1 VLDRVCCGGPADDP
15 AAAAAE
21 EEAQYGKRRHEMGG
35 GVGIMGMPSS
45 SRSRRETTPPVLS
58 REGSDGGRSCRSSG
72 GGVGKL
78 ERDRLETVIL
88 PRLRF
93 NPRISS
99 SSSYSSLQDF
109 FDMFLA
115 DDAPHS
121 FRLFHESNGDE
132 DVIATPWA
140 DVVAGD
146 DGDDGGGHGEDRTER
161 TVTFQ
166 TKISPGSSS
175 NPLSQPE
182 RGGGGGGS
190 ASVIPLGV
198 AIRQT
203 LVRRPDAWILEC
215 EFAFDFHPS
224 HGSATAAAAA
234 CPASSSSGGHATN
247 GNNNGSVGGGAGKKF
262 GTGLLGQYFMSN
274 VVKGTTVNVAII
286 LRECDDDAAAAGG
299 DDDDGRRAPGGGVAA
314 GPRNFLP
321 DGILS
326 CLVHPLLLLPPDGLC
341 ASRATVGRGG
351 DAGATLPRDDGMRG
365 GGGVAGAGCEPSRVG
380 ASLLSAIKARNAP
393 CCDCGDLDGIA
404 APPDASLVGTPL
416 VVVDDDDGG
425 GDGDRSEAAAAA
437 TPRRR
442 RSDSTGAERRPG
454 GQSHHRGED
463 VLRCSSIGAMRSKRN
478 ASFDL
483 SRTPSTIAMRRTI
496 LEKDTPSSAVGTND
510 SRGADYI
517 PAQQRASLSSHHPAL
532 SYSSTPPR
540 GLSMRIEMELGS
552 SGNNNR
558 SMSSNSSSL
567 SSTFSR
573 STSMSTIDDKI
584 RRGLRKRVA
593 RSWISWA
600 ESWCMRLWEDDD
612 AERARRRRASSGTSR
627 PDHRP
632 GRRVR
637 VNVNVRPTVR
647 RIGDPAH
654 ARKERDG
661 SSSVSSSSSS
671 LSAKSASS
679 SPATTTRDVW
689 TKLHPGGDDAHR
701 RVERWMSIS
710 EREGECGVE
719 VACTMVTRRPSPA
732 GVDLPPERRHRRPVG
747 RRKRFWGN
755 LSVTP

>member
-1 VLDRVCCGGPADDP
+1 
-15 AAAAAE
+15 
-21 EEAQYGKRRHEMGG
+21 
-35 GVGIMGMPSS
+35 
-45 SRSRRETTPPVLS
+45 
-58 REGSDGGRSCRSSG
+58 
-72 GGVGKL
+72 
-78 ERDRLETVIL
+78 
-88 PRLRF
+88 
-93 NPRISS
+93 
-99 SSSYSSLQDF
+99 
-109 FDMFLA
+109 MFLA

-132 DVIATPWA
+132 DVIATPWG
-140 DVVAGD
+140 DGGD
-146 DGDDGGGHGEDRTER
+146 DGDGGDRTER

-175 NPLSQPE
+175 NPLSQSE
-182 RGGGGGGS
+182 RGAAGGGGG

-203 LVRRPDAWILEC
+203 LVRRPDTWVLEC
-215 EFAFDFHPS
+215 EFAFDFHS
-224 HGSATAAAAA
+224 HGSAAAASAA
-234 CPASSSSGGHATN
+234 CPASSPSGGHATTN
-247 GNNNGSVGGGAGKKF
+247 GNNGSVGGVGKRF

-286 LRECDDDAAAAGG
+286 LRECDDAAAAGE
-299 DDDDGRRAPGGGVAA
+299 DDDDGRRATAMAAAESSPGGGVAA
-314 GPRNFLP
+314 GPRSFLP

-341 ASRATVGRGG
+341 ASRASVVGRGD
-351 DAGATLPRDDGMRG
+351 DADAMMLSRDDEMRG
-365 GGGVAGAGCEPSRVG
+365 DGGVVGAAGCEPSRIG

-393 CCDCGDLDGIA
+393 CCGCGDLDGIA

-416 VVVDDDDGG
+416 VV
-425 GDGDRSEAAAAA
+425 DGDRSGAAAAA
-437 TPRRR
+437 TPRR

-463 VLRCSSIGAMRSKRN
+463 VLRCSSIGALRSKRN

-496 LEKDTPSSAVGTND
+496 LEKDTPSSAVATND

-517 PAQQRASLSSHHPAL
+517 PAQQRASSSSRHPPLSS
-532 SYSSTPPR
+532 SSTPPR

-552 SGNNNR
+552 SGNNNL

-612 AERARRRRASSGTSR
+612 AERARRRKASSGTTR

-632 GRRVR
+632 DRRGRA
-637 VNVNVRPTVR
+637 NVNVRPTVR

-661 SSSVSSSSSS
+661 SSSVSSSSSR
-671 LSAKSASS
+671 SAKSASS
-679 SPATTTRDVW
+679 SPATTTQDVW
-689 TKLHPGGDDAHR
+689 TKLHPGGDHAHR

-719 VACTMVTRRPSPA
+719 VACRMLTRRPSPA
-732 GVDLPPERRHRRPVG
+732 GVDHPPERRYRRPSG

>member
-1 VLDRVCCGGPADDP
+1 MPSRPQRSA
-15 AAAAAE
+15 
-21 EEAQYGKRRHEMGG
+21 GG
-35 GVGIMGMPSS
+35 G
-45 SRSRRETTPPVLS
+45 
-58 REGSDGGRSCRSSG
+58 G
-72 GGVGKL
+72 GGKL
-78 ERDRLETVIL
+78 VRDRLETVIL

-93 NPRISS
+93 NPRLSS
-99 SSSYSSLQDF
+99 SSSSSSSLRDF

-132 DVIATPWA
+132 DVRATPWRN
-140 DVVAGD
+140 VAGD
-146 DGDDGGGHGEDRTER
+146 DDDGDGYDRMER

-175 NPLSQPE
+175 NPLSQSE
-182 RGGGGGGS
+182 RGGSAGGGGG

-203 LVRRPDAWILEC
+203 LVRRPDTWVLEC
-215 EFAFDFHPS
+215 EFAFDFHS
-224 HGSATAAAAA
+224 RGAAAA
-234 CPASSSSGGHATN
+234 CPASSSGGHATN
-247 GNNNGSVGGGAGKKF
+247 GKNGSVGGVGKKF
-262 GTGLLGQYFMSN
+262 GTGLGQYFMSN

-286 LRECDDDAAAAGG
+286 LRECDDPAGE
-299 DDDDGRRAPGGGVAA
+299 DDDDGHRATAMAAAASSPSPDSEVAA

-326 CLVHPLLLLPPDGLC
+326 CLVHPLLLPPDGLC
-341 ASRATVGRGG
+341 ASRASVGGGIDADLAMARG
-351 DAGATLPRDDGMRG
+351 DEMRG
-365 GGGVAGAGCEPSRVG
+365 DGGVGAAGCEPSRIG

-404 APPDASLVGTPL
+404 APPDAYLVETSLV
-416 VVVDDDDGG
+416 VEDDG
-425 GDGDRSEAAAAA
+425 GDGDRSEAAAV

-442 RSDSTGAERRPG
+442 SGSTGAERRPG
-454 GQSHHRGED
+454 GQAHHRGED
-463 VLRCSSIGAMRSKRN
+463 VLRCSSIGALRSKRN

-496 LEKDTPSSAVGTND
+496 VEKESPSSAVATND

-517 PAQQRASLSSHHPAL
+517 PAQQQASCHHPPL
-532 SYSSTPPR
+532 TSSSTPPR

-552 SGNNNR
+552 SGNNNL

-612 AERARRRRASSGTSR
+612 AERAMRRKSSGTSR

-632 GRRVR
+632 GRRGR
-637 VNVNVRPTVR
+637 MNVNVRPTVR

-661 SSSVSSSSSS
+661 SSSVSSSSSR
-671 LSAKSASS
+671 SAKSAAS
-679 SPATTTRDVW
+679 SPATTTQDVW
-689 TKLHPGGDDAHR
+689 TKLHPGGEDAHR

-719 VACTMVTRRPSPA
+719 VACTMMTRRPSPA
-732 GVDLPPERRHRRPVG
+732 GVDHPPERRNRRPGG